1 MEAIKSIEE
10 LIEKLDHSDISNQG
24 EILKNTNI
32 PLSDFEAYASW
43 DKNTYTRNCI
53 YRTDEYEMILLCW
66 KKGDETPIH
75 GHDDQNCWVYQLEGK
90 LTEIRYEKTES
101 GNLTETNRLQLLPGK
116 LTFMN
121 AAMGYHKLNN
131 DNDLRAMTLH
141 VYVSPIISCEV
152 FNDSTS
158 AFEVKEMKYDTLN
171 GQAFT
176 GAHQMV

>member
-141 VYVSPIISCEV
+141 VYVSRNPVVVGRQIAKKAGSSCMMRGPSWIIMRSVVIFCA
-152 FNDSTS
+152 S
-158 AFEVKEMKYDTLN
+158 
-171 GQAFT
+171 
-176 GAHQMV
+176 

>member
-1 MEAIKSIEE
+1 MEAIRSIEE

-24 EILKNTNI
+24 EILKKTNI

-43 DKNTYTRNCI
+43 DKN
-53 YRTDEYEMILLCW
+53 
-66 KKGDETPIH
+66 
-75 GHDDQNCWVYQLEGK
+75 
-90 LTEIRYEKTES
+90 IRYEKTES
-101 GNLTETNRLQLLPGK
+101 GNLTETNRLKLLPGK

-171 GQAFT
+171 GRAFT
-176 GAHQMV
+176 GAH